1 MTMVRMEIIEKAMNV
16 FDSFK
21 YFHEQYFLTYDAL
34 ASLEL
39 LLDHNEIFLMPFN
52 FELQKISGRLEIDE
66 LGTTIAVNSNHS
78 QNRQTFT
85 IAHELGHFYL
95 HSHKRKTF
103 TETKLSENLYSL
115 GEVLIERE
123 ANLFASELLI
133 PEEVLEKMLVKK
145 FNYFRISNTI
155 GVSTEALK
163 WRIHRYVMFKYNTDY
178 RLALMVTEDYRIKS
192 MEMNHSRAFIFI
204 MDKNKYLQRE
214 IFEEIMERESFFEN
228 LLHKREEVS
237 LY

>member
-1 MTMVRMEIIEKAMNV
+1 MMKTEILEKAKNI
-16 FDSFK
+16 FDSIK

-34 ASLEL
+34 SSLDL
-39 LLDHNEIFLMPFN
+39 LLDHNDIFLMTMN
-52 FELQKISGRLEIDE
+52 FKLQKLSGRLEIDE
-66 LGTTIAVNSNHS
+66 LGTTIAVNANHS

-95 HSHKRKTF
+95 HSHTRKKF
-103 TETKLSENLYSL
+103 TETKLSENLYSF

-133 PEEVLEKMLVKK
+133 PEEVLEKMLSKK

-155 GVSTEALK
+155 GVSAEALK
-163 WRIHRYVMFKYNTDY
+163 WRIHRFVMYKYHTDY

-192 MEMNHSRAFIFI
+192 MDMNHTRAFIFI

-214 IFEEIMERESFFEN
+214 IFEEIMERESFYEN